1 MFLKKVLFLLGNRKR
16 KLPVLIIL
24 FIFSSFLDVLGVGLI
39 IPYMSFVV
47 SPELLSENRLFMV
60 FSDFVDNK
68 ENILIYM
75 SLILVT
81 VFLIKTISAIVIT
94 RGIIKFSLDFG
105 VELRSLLMK
114 SYQSLPY
121 TTYTQKNSS
130 EYVYRIQSHTDQ
142 ISQHT
147 ISSILRI
154 ISEGLITL
162 MLFAFLIITSGVL
175 VFYLIVFLGLIVL
188 SYDLI
193 FRKRIKIMGQKVAIS
208 QTAMVKGIYEG
219 MAGFKEIK
227 VLGKH
232 IFFYNKVHTNSQSYA
247 DVKLQHKLIS
257 SIPRFFM
264 ELILVCVV
272 VFLVLSFSVS
282 GESTI
287 DALPIIS
294 AFGVASLRLMPSIS
308 QIIASSTA
316 IRFGKHAVD
325 IIFKDI
331 QSFDIVKNDNNNN
344 NNINAFK
351 SFELKNISFSYP
363 NISELAINNLSMK
376 ILNGSTIGIIGS
388 SGSGKTTLVDILL
401 GLLKP
406 DSGEI
411 LYDGKL
417 LNNNSH
423 HWTDQVAYLPQ
434 QVFLIDDSIEKNI
447 ALGVES
453 ESIDKAF
460 IDLAIK
466 KSSLSELIK
475 SLPEGVD
482 TNIGENGVRLSGGQR
497 QRIAIARAF
506 YHNRSIL
513 VLDESTSALD
523 QETEREIVKEIQNL
537 KGDKTMIIIAHRLNT
552 LEHCDIIY
560 KIEKGK
566 IVSSRSFKDIMNT

>member
-447 ALGVES
+447 ALGVEY

-497 QRIAIARAF
+497 QRIALARAF
-506 YHNRSIL
+506 YHNRNIL